1 MGQYKK
7 SKEKVPMASF
17 AAVETFVARLG
28 SSGASAAAGLFA
40 FFIGSRHFYDQF
52 VTIEIFAIHPIN
64 CLFCIAVIVELL
76 VVFRFNLMIKEKQAL
91 MKWEMFF
98 LKLLK

>member
-1 MGQYKK
+1 
-7 SKEKVPMASF
+7 MASL
-17 AAVETFVARLG
+17 ATVETLVTRLG

-52 VTIEIFAIHPIN
+52 VTIEVFAIHSIHG
-64 CLFCIAVIVELL
+64 LLSITVIVELL
-76 VVFRFNLMIKEKQAL
+76 VVFRFKLMIKEKQGFND
-91 MKWEMFF
+91 MRNEFF